1 MLSPS
6 HKLSEAQ
13 LEVLKTLRHVNDE
26 KELKEVKQLLTFFFR
41 KKLDAAIDKA
51 ESVQGFSASVYEQWL
66 ASGGK

>member
-26 KELKEVKQLLTFFFR
+26 KELKEVKQLLNFFFK
-41 KKLDAAIDKA
+41 KKLDKAIGKV
-51 ESVQGFSASVYEQWL
+51 ESDQGFTASVYEQWL
-66 ASGGK
+66 AEGEK